1 MTVIEHKCEFE
12 FIETE
17 DRVLAFPF
25 WPGYVAGTE
34 GYDMDDAI
42 DMARD
47 LLCCLVEDCAERG
60 EELPQLTFGH
70 EPERGGVVME
80 VSYSEV
86 LR

>member
-12 FIETE
+12 FIDHG

-34 GYDMDDAI
+34 GYDMDDAV

-47 LLCCLVEDCAERG
+47 LLCILVEDCAERG

-70 EPERGGVVME
+70 EPERGGTVME
-80 VSYSEV
+80 VGYSEV